1 MKYDISFFYL
11 ELHCVFDFVLTLF
24 ELRPAMCKIFMCYR
38 IKAFYFRKKER
49 GEKER
54 EKEIE
59 IECRKIAELRRT
71 ISDQLMLLRSREEV
85 N

>member
-11 ELHCVFDFVLTLF
+11 ELHCVFDFMLTLF

-54 EKEIE
+54 ERDRNRVQKNCGTTADDFRPINV
-59 IECRKIAELRRT
+59 AT
-71 ISDQLMLLRSREEV
+71 IPGGS
-85 N
+85 